1 MRRIPPLI
9 SIVVVW
15 FYATLALANPPSAE
29 VSREGARPFTVFAV
43 LWRGE
48 TAVERGFK
56 AYFAERGIPIEMI
69 IRNLDGGRTKAS
81 TVIDEIR
88 SRQPD
93 LVYTWGTTAT
103 LGILGPLQTNTPEKF
118 IRDIPAVFTLV
129 AYPVEAGIV
138 LSMAETGR
146 TATGTAFLAPLDA
159 QLRAM
164 KAYRPITRF
173 AVIYDETTANARL
186 NVRQLQQAAPELGLE
201 VISLPIPIGQN
212 GRPRAEQIPEMIA
225 EAKNIGAEFL
235 YMGPDSF
242 LAVHADT
249 YTAKAIEQKLPVF
262 ASTQQ
267 PLSLSRAMMGLV
279 SDYYILGKLT
289 AKQAESIL
297 VAGKRPQDLP
307 VARLSRFSLILNV
320 GVALASDAIP
330 PMNVLRIAEIV
341 D

>member
-1 MRRIPPLI
+1 MRRFLLI
-9 SIVVVW
+9 SSIASVW
-15 FYATLALANPPSAE
+15 LCATLAFANPPSTEAH
-29 VSREGARPFTVFAV
+29 RQGARAFTVFAV

-56 AYFAERGIPIEMI
+56 AYFVERGVPVEMV
-69 IRNLDGGRTKAS
+69 IRNLDGGRIKAS
-81 TVIDEIR
+81 TVVDEIR

-103 LGILGPLQTNTPEKF
+103 LGILGPLQTDTPEKF

-129 AYPVEAGIV
+129 AYPVASGIV
-138 LSMAETGR
+138 SSMAEPGR
-146 TATGTAFLAPLDA
+146 NVTGTAFLAPLDV
-159 QLRAM
+159 QLRAI

-173 AVIYDETTANARL
+173 AVVYDQTTANARL
-186 NVRQLQQAAPELGLE
+186 NVRQLQHAAPGLGLE
-201 VISLPIPIGQN
+201 VISLPIPLGQN
-212 GRPRAEQIPEMIA
+212 GRPRADQIPVMVA
-225 EAKNIGAEFL
+225 RAKDAGAEFL

-242 LAVHADT
+242 LAVHADA

-262 ASTQQ
+262 ASTQR
-267 PLSLSRAMMGLV
+267 PLSLSQAMIGLV

-289 AKQAESIL
+289 AKQAETIL

>member
-1 MRRIPPLI
+1 MRRILLLI
-9 SIVVVW
+9 SIAPVCY
-15 FYATLALANPPSAE
+15 YATLALANPPSAE
-29 VSREGARPFTVFAV
+29 PYSESVRPFTVFAV

-56 AYFAERGIPIEMI
+56 AYFAERGVPIEML
-69 IRNLDGGRTKAS
+69 IRNLDGGRIKAS
-81 TVIDEIR
+81 TVINEIR

-93 LVYTWGTTAT
+93 LVYTWGTTTT
-103 LGILGPLQTNTPEKF
+103 LGILGPLQTDTPEKY

-138 LSMAETGR
+138 LSMAETAR
-146 TATGTAFLAPLDA
+146 NATGTAFLAPLDA

-164 KAYRPITRF
+164 KAYRPINRF
-173 AVIYDETTANARL
+173 AVVYDETTANARL
-186 NVRQLQQAAPELGLE
+186 NVRQLQQAAPELGLD
-201 VISLPIPIGQN
+201 VISLPIPLGQN
-212 GRPRAEQIPEMIA
+212 GRPRPEQIPAMIA
-225 EAKNIGAEFL
+225 KAKDAGAEFL

-242 LAVHADT
+242 LAVHADA
-249 YTAKAIEQKLPVF
+249 YTAGAIAQKLPVF
-262 ASTQQ
+262 ASTQR

-297 VAGKRPQDLP
+297 VTGNRPQDLP
-307 VARLSRFSLILNV
+307 VARLSRFSLIVNID
-320 GVALASDAIP
+320 VALASDAIP